1 MVKQLTELQCFLT
14 LLAVQSRKETA
25 RRNHKIT
32 NGPQRHPVAGQF
44 RRFFDFASSFYLIAP
59 VLSIKVGKN
68 PMSFYISSGL
78 PARGL
83 SFGSW
88 TMVQLLC

>member
-32 NGPQRHPVAGQF
+32 NGPQRMVIVTG
-44 RRFFDFASSFYLIAP
+44 RRCLSRSRKDSKATCLTALSGDTGCFQLDHSPTSFDMCD
-59 VLSIKVGKN
+59 K
-68 PMSFYISSGL
+68 ISKTSQ
-78 PARGL
+78 PA
-83 SFGSW
+83 
-88 TMVQLLC
+88 T